1 MGKTMKRNNNQNWS
15 LGLVLFNLFIAYVG
29 IGLVVPVMPSF
40 AHELNLS
47 GEVVGYLISA
57 FAFAQ
62 LLASPITGVWVD
74 TFGRKKMI
82 IFGLFLFAFS
92 ELMFG
97 LGNQVWILFL
107 SRVLGGISD
116 AFIMPAVISYIA
128 DRTSLEDR
136 ARVLGYQAAAIS
148 GGFIIGPGLG
158 GFIAELGIRAPFFFA
173 AGFAGIAAVIS
184 LFVLEE
190 SLTKEQMAKNKA
202 QKVSVSFIGEIK
214 KSFRSIYFVPLLI
227 VFVLSFGLAAY
238 EMMFSLFVDA
248 KFGFTAKDIAVII
261 TVGSVFGVVAQIAF
275 FEKLVDK
282 FGEKNMIQTTLV
294 TAALFIFATVF
305 INSYWGIMVVSSI
318 VFFAC
323 DLLRPA
329 VTTLLSKMADEDQ
342 GFVAGMNSTYTSLGI
357 IVGPAVGGIL
367 FDWNI
372 NFPYMFAAVVL
383 CAAFALFVYWK
394 NKLRAPAH
402 G

>member
-1 MGKTMKRNNNQNWS
+1 MGKTMKRNNNPNWS

-82 IFGLFLFAFS
+82 VFGLFLFAFS

>member
-1 MGKTMKRNNNQNWS
+1 MKRNNNQNWS

-82 IFGLFLFAFS
+82 VFGLFLFAFS

-136 ARVLGYQAAAIS
+136 ARLLGYQAAAIS

-261 TVGSVFGVVAQIAF
+261 TVGSIFGVVAQIAF

-294 TAALFIFATVF
+294 TAALFIFATIF

-394 NKLRAPAH
+394 NKLQTPAH

>member
-1 MGKTMKRNNNQNWS
+1 MKRNNNPNWS

-82 IFGLFLFAFS
+82 VFGLFLFAFS

-107 SRVLGGISD
+107 SRILGGISD

>member
-1 MGKTMKRNNNQNWS
+1 MGKTMKRNSNQNWS

-82 IFGLFLFAFS
+82 VFGLFLFAFS

>member
-1 MGKTMKRNNNQNWS
+1 MKRNNNQNWS

-82 IFGLFLFAFS
+82 VFGLFLFAFS

-128 DRTSLEDR
+128 DRTSLKDR

>member
-1 MGKTMKRNNNQNWS
+1 MKRNNNQNWS

-82 IFGLFLFAFS
+82 VFGLFLFAFS

-173 AGFAGIAAVIS
+173 AGFAGIAAGIS

>member
-1 MGKTMKRNNNQNWS
+1 MKRNNNQNWS

-82 IFGLFLFAFS
+82 VFGLFLFAFS

-107 SRVLGGISD
+107 SRILGGISD

>member
-82 IFGLFLFAFS
+82 VFGLFLFAFS

-173 AGFAGIAAVIS
+173 AGFAGIAAGIS

>member
-1 MGKTMKRNNNQNWS
+1 MKRNNNQNWS

-82 IFGLFLFAFS
+82 VFGLFLFAFS

>member
-82 IFGLFLFAFS
+82 VFGLFLFAFS

-128 DRTSLEDR
+128 DRTSLKDR

>member
-82 IFGLFLFAFS
+82 VFGLFLFAFS